1 MNTINNKPIKKV
13 AVIGAGV
20 MGQAIASHMLNA
32 SLDCLL
38 LDLADKGSDKNA
50 LLKNAVKKIQLAKP
64 SLIFE
69 PSLLNYLKIGN
80 LEDNIHELKDYDL
93 IIEAVIENNDIKKN
107 IFKSIIPH
115 LSKDA
120 IVASNTSGLSVKK
133 MLDGFDS
140 NFTERFLVMHF
151 FNPVRYLHLLEIIPS
166 EFCRKDIVERVRN
179 FGTKNLGKGVILA
192 KDTPN
197 FIANRIGVY
206 GMMETMSLAIKQGYS
221 IEEIDA
227 IFGKI
232 LGRPKSAIFR
242 TADVVGLDT
251 FVHVAQNC
259 YDNLPNDECHEVFK
273 IPNFLQSMIKNGW
286 LGQKTNQGFYK
297 KSSSEILALDL
308 QTLTYRPLQKIRFD
322 SLGACKNLTK
332 LEEKINH
339 VAYADDKA
347 QKIFFDLTAKI
358 CVYAANR
365 LGEIADNIQDIDN
378 AMEYGFGWQFGPFKT
393 WDSLGV
399 KKSLPKIKELGLKIP
414 TWVEEML
421 SLGFETFYIE
431 KNDGLYSYCPNKKSY
446 QPIVLESKEISINA
460 LRKTNIVKD
469 SDNYSL
475 VATKNDCL
483 IVEFNSKMN
492 AIDNDILN
500 GINHALDLCEDGKFK
515 ALILYNEGEN
525 FSVGANLLLLYM
537 AAMEKMWTDIENIV
551 KNFQHTSLRLRY
563 SSVPTVSAPFSLTLG
578 GGCELSMWCNAVC
591 AQAETYMGLVEVGV
605 GLIPGGGGN
614 VEMIARSLDN
624 AIDSTTF
631 ITEGFIQRALET
643 VAMGK
648 VATSA
653 LEAKKLLYLNK
664 NDIISMNKR
673 YLLNDADALAS
684 SMANSYTIPR
694 HRFFRLPGENA
705 YATFKAGL
713 MPMMQ
718 GGFISEHDY
727 KIACK
732 LAYVMTGGKTNS
744 YKKVSEHYLLDL
756 EREAFLSLLS
766 EEKTLARI
774 AYMLEHNKPLRN

>member
-1 MNTINNKPIKKV
+1 MDIINKPIKKV

-38 LDLADKGSDKNA
+38 LDLADKGNDKNS
-50 LLKNAVKKIQLAKP
+50 LVKNAVKKIQTAKP
-64 SLIFE
+64 SLIFDQ
-69 PSLLNYLKIGN
+69 SLLNYLKIGN
-80 LEDNIHELKDYDL
+80 LEENIANLKDYDL
-93 IIEAVIENNDIKKN
+93 IIEAVIENNDIKRS
-107 IFKSIIPH
+107 IFKSIMPY
-115 LSKDA
+115 LSPQA
-120 IVASNTSGLSVKK
+120 IIASNTSGLSVKK
-133 MLDGFDS
+133 MLDGFDKS
-140 NFTERFLVMHF
+140 FTERFLVMHF

-166 EFCRKDIVERVRN
+166 ESCKKDIVDRIN
-179 FGTKNLGKGVILA
+179 YFGTKTLGKGVIIA

-206 GMMETMSLAIKQGYS
+206 GMMETMSLATKEGYK

-227 IFGKI
+227 IFGRI

-251 FVHVAQNC
+251 FAHVAQNC
-259 YDNLPNDECHEVFK
+259 YDNLSHDECHEVFK
-273 IPNFLQSMIKNGW
+273 IPTFLQSMLKNNW

-297 KSSSEILALDL
+297 KSGSEILALDL
-308 QTLTYRPLQKIRFD
+308 NNLNYRPLEKARFN
-322 SLGACKNLTK
+322 SLAVCKNLEK
-332 LEEKINH
+332 LEDKIQH

-347 QKIFFDLTAKI
+347 QKIFFELTAKI
-358 CVYAANR
+358 CIYAANR

-378 AMEYGFGWQFGPFKT
+378 AMGYGFAWQFGPFKT
-393 WDSLGV
+393 WDAIGI

-414 TWVEEML
+414 SWVQEML
-421 SLGFETFYIE
+421 NLGFETFYIQ
-431 KNDGLYSYCPNKKSY
+431 KDNCLHAYSPSKKSY
-446 QPIVLESKEISINA
+446 EAIVLEKQEISINS

-469 SDNYSL
+469 SENYSL

-483 IVEFNSKMN
+483 IVEFHSKMN
-492 AIDNDILN
+492 AIDNDILS
-500 GINHALDLCEDGKFK
+500 GINHGLDLCEDGKFK

-551 KNFQHTSLRLRY
+551 KHFQNTSLRLRY
-563 SSVPTVSAPFSLTLG
+563 SSIPTVSAPFALTLG
-578 GGCELSMWCNAVC
+578 GGCELSMWCNSIC

-605 GLIPGGGGN
+605 GLIPGGGGT
-614 VEMIARSLDN
+614 VEMLARTLEN
-624 AIDSTTF
+624 TPDSPTF

-653 LEAKKLLYLNK
+653 LEAKRLLYLNK
-664 NDIISMNKR
+664 NDVVSMNKR
-673 YLLNDADALAS
+673 YLLNDVDMLAS
-684 SMANSYTIPR
+684 SMANYYTTPR
-694 HRFFRLPGENA
+694 IRSFRLPGENA
-705 YATFKAGL
+705 HATFKAGL

-727 KIACK
+727 KIATK

-744 YKKVSEHYLLDL
+744 YKKVSENYLLDL